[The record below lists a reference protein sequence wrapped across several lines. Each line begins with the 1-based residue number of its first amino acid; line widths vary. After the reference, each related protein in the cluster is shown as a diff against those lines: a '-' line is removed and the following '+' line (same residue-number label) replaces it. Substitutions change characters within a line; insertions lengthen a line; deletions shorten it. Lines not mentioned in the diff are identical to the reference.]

1 MQMSYSSLLLV
12 LNSLAHTMARPKH
25 GLTYPLLALVPT
37 CRQLSFSMKSMRFL
51 RGVRQVH
58 LVTEE
63 AEAEIVREVEKW
75 RTV

>member
-37 CRQLSFSMKSMRFL
+37 CRQFSFSMKSMRFL
-51 RGVRQVH
+51 CGVRQVH
-58 LVTEE
+58 SVTEAVE
-63 AEAEIVREVEKW
+63 AKMVREVEKW
-75 RTV
+75 RSA